1 MVLKQRVK
9 EGQAKFTASQ
19 SSKVKHRK
27 LKAVPG
33 EIQHRVSTFS
43 YLVIVGGRSKQMS
56 TSLLR
61 LRDPKAV
68 PVELLWEMVEQ
79 AMPAPRPTL
88 TSDGPLILPS
98 MDSTPEAL
106 RQAPSVMTPAHT
118 PMRPAAAASHVV
130 FEFCAHAH
138 IGGGG
143 EEGGTARYKE
153 HCCSHSVGSGMIVKL
168 LNVGRC
174 GRLSGMRTP
183 DTCNKKRHVQSVSKG
198 TKEEMFDD
206 HQDNFSSISIRS
218 LNHQYAP
225 NIFTMCRYFVKK
237 KLPLPHTHQ
246 VLVRQT
252 NGETIKQENEEQ
264 DPGEFEVDKNIG
276 AEGDNSR
283 LRGFEDLPCDDHNE
297 ARIYHDSLKGTTPE
311 HLNST
316 EIFAALKVEKHLE
329 IFNSTPIK
337 QNEASI
343 SYEKEEKTS
352 ANERSNYLLHLR
364 TKSCSPIHCKDS
376 PFSCDQCKQDF
387 SKKMYV
393 LSHMRSHGY
402 TD

>member
-1 MVLKQRVK
+1 MIIPPTKI
-9 EGQAKFTASQ
+9 E
-19 SSKVKHRK
+19 
-27 LKAVPG
+27 
-33 EIQHRVSTFS
+33 EI
-43 YLVIVGGRSKQMS
+43 Y
-56 TSLLR
+56 
-61 LRDPKAV
+61 
-68 PVELLWEMVEQ
+68 
-79 AMPAPRPTL
+79 
-88 TSDGPLILPS
+88 
-98 MDSTPEAL
+98 
-106 RQAPSVMTPAHT
+106 
-118 PMRPAAAASHVV
+118 
-130 FEFCAHAH
+130 
-138 IGGGG
+138 
-143 EEGGTARYKE
+143 
-153 HCCSHSVGSGMIVKL
+153 
-168 LNVGRC
+168 
-174 GRLSGMRTP
+174 
-183 DTCNKKRHVQSVSKG
+183 
-198 TKEEMFDD
+198 FDD
-206 HQDNFSSISIRS
+206 HLDNFSSISIRS

-237 KLPLPHTHQ
+237 KLPLPYTHQ

-264 DPGEFEVDKNIG
+264 NPGEFEVDKNIG
-276 AEGDNSR
+276 AVGDNSP
-283 LRGFEDLPCDDHNE
+283 LRGFEDLPCEDHNE

-316 EIFAALKVEKHLE
+316 EIFAVLKVEKNLE
-329 IFNSTPIK
+329 IFDSTTIK

-352 ANERSNYLLHLR
+352 ANEVLIGSPAKKTTIKRSNYLLHLR